1 MQALLA
7 SLKQRRA
14 AYSTG
19 RSQGEKRAIS
29 RNEYGVPT
37 FLTVKSAPAYP
48 GVFPSQESAWAYF
61 REFFC
66 WYNEEHLHT
75 RIGMVTPSQK
85 HSGQWQRILAER
97 EAIKAKTFVMRRAY
111 NRELKDQ
118 NKNLK
123 PAVS

>member
-1 MQALLA
+1 M
-7 SLKQRRA
+7 
-14 AYSTG
+14 
-19 RSQGEKRAIS
+19 
-29 RNEYGVPT
+29 GVLP
-37 FLTVKSAPAYP
+37 
-48 GVFPSQESAWAYF
+48 
-61 REFFC
+61 EFFR

-97 EAIKAKTFVMRRAY
+97 ETIKAKTVAIRRAY